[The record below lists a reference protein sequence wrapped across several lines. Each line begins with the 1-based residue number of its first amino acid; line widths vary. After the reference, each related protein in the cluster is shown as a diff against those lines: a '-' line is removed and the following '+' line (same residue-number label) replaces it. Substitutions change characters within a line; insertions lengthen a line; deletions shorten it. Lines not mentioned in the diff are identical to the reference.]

1 MMNIVRVIAGI
12 DLPMAPSCGSMILCR
27 DIYSQMRRSLDS
39 LFLSLTPDDP
49 EWSAGFPSSAFLP
62 VEKQPYGP
70 GFATYVDRLA
80 EAIDRHIRAHRP
92 DVIHAHHLGFGASV
106 AFSRVRGSLPMIS
119 VGHGTDV
126 IAARYSA
133 AALDAL
139 REIVA
144 ASAVVVLPTTSLR
157 NEVDVMTGMKY
168 SNRLEVIPWGIPAV
182 SVAARHHPGD
192 ARCLNLLHSGRLDAN
207 KSTITA
213 IESLRH
219 TAHEHRLTIIG
230 EGSSLPDLHQAVA
243 RWGLEARVR
252 FEPFLP
258 RPELWRRFAD
268 FDALLFTTRGL
279 EAFGLVAIE
288 AQAHGLPVIYS
299 AVEGVVD
306 AVGDSGL
313 AYAPG
318 DPRALAAQID
328 ALAES
333 DTLRV
338 ELSRRAIANAGRY
351 PLTSTAAELKLL
363 TRKVLRVAH
372 VR

>member
-1 MMNIVRVIAGI
+1 
-12 DLPMAPSCGSMILCR
+12 
-27 DIYSQMRRSLDS
+27 MRQTLDS
-39 LFLSLTPDDP
+39 LFLSLAPDDP
-49 EWSAGFPSSAFLP
+49 EWSVGFPSSAFLS

-70 GFATYVDRLA
+70 DFGTYVDRLA
-80 EAIDRHIRAHRP
+80 EAMDHHITAHQP
-92 DVIHAHHLGFGASV
+92 DIIHAHHLGFGASV
-106 AFSRVRGSLPMIS
+106 AFSRVRGSVPMIS

-144 ASAVVVLPTTSLR
+144 ASAVVVLPTRSLR

-182 SVAARHHPGD
+182 SIDARHHPGSS
-192 ARCLNLLHSGRLDAN
+192 RTLNLLHSGRLDAN

-213 IESLRH
+213 IESLCH
-219 TAHEHRLTIIG
+219 TAHGHRLTIIG
-230 EGSSLPDLHQAVA
+230 DGSSLPGLHQAVV

-258 RPELWRRFAD
+258 RPQLWRRFAE

-318 DPRALAAQID
+318 DPQALAAQID
-328 ALAES
+328 VLAES
-333 DTLRV
+333 SALRAD
-338 ELSRRAIANAGRY
+338 LSRRAIANAARY
-351 PLTSTAAELKLL
+351 PLTSTAAELELL
-363 TRKVLRVAH
+363 TRKVLRGSH